1 MSLKLT
7 AQELL
12 DRYAAGERD
21 FAGVDL
27 HGVDLSKAVLRGINL
42 DRADLSEVN
51 FTGADLSGDYGRRRS
66 PLFRETSG
74 ISAHPGQYSSTGLGD
89 VPGGCS
95 CIRYA
100 VLTNANFRD
109 ADLSHVDFSH
119 SDLSF
124 ANFTRAYGDGINFEY
139 ARLSWSIW
147 EGNGIRMSSIEGANF
162 EGTPLENVEWD

>member
-1 MSLKLT
+1 MSWKIT

-27 HGVDLSKAVLRGINL
+27 HGVDLSHAVLRGINL

-51 FTGADLSGDYGRRRS
+51 FNAANLSGDYEKS
-66 PLFRETSG
+66 SNPLFIKTPRIGTY
-74 ISAHPGQYSSTGLGD
+74 PGQFSSIGLGSAY
-89 VPGGCS
+89 GGCS

-100 VLTNANFRD
+100 VLTNANFQD
-109 ADLSHVDFSH
+109 ADLSRVDFSH

-124 ANFTRAYGDGINFEY
+124 ANFTRAYGDEINFEY
-139 ARLSWSIW
+139 ARLSESIW
-147 EGNGIRMSSIEGANF
+147 EGNGIRMSSIEGADF
-162 EGTPLENVEWD
+162 EGTPLENVKWD

>member
-1 MSLKLT
+1 MSWKIT

-27 HGVDLSKAVLRGINL
+27 HGVDLSNAVLRGINL

-51 FTGADLSGDYGRRRS
+51 FTAANLSGEYEKS
-66 PLFRETSG
+66 SNPLFIKTPRIGTY
-74 ISAHPGQYSSTGLGD
+74 PGQYSSKGLGHSY
-89 VPGGCS
+89 GGYS

-100 VLTNANFRD
+100 VLTNANFQD
-109 ADLSHVDFSH
+109 TEISSVDFSH

-124 ANFTRAYGDGINFEY
+124 VNFNRSYGSGVAFEY
-139 ARLSWSIW
+139 TRLSWSKWDDAEI
-147 EGNGIRMSSIEGANF
+147 GISSFEGAI
-162 EGTPLENVEWD
+162 VE

>member
-12 DRYAAGERD
+12 DRYSAGERD

-51 FTGADLSGDYGRRRS
+51 FTGADLSGDYGRS
-66 PLFRETSG
+66 QSFFFKETA
-74 ISAHPGQYSSTGLGD
+74 ILDPGQYSSTGLGNAS
-89 VPGGCS
+89 GGCS